1 MLATQV
7 ALPDVPSS
15 YSSIPVVSEHVVPM
29 KNLRDSI
36 NVPATLD
43 AEFVTAADGTDVEV
57 AQSYHDNVVK
67 MPFSASGGYQLVD
80 ATYTIDDFSITNGQ
94 DPDHKIQKG
103 QQRPDPPNRS
113 TFNHDPDALNF
124 AFIGTLKL
132 TLTGGVLGTQH
143 ETYILPNF
151 GGKTCE
157 YQSDKTN
164 TIRCTGTSNTG
175 FVWYFFFRRG
185 GNGNPVDT
193 IDLNTVTPSA
203 FKPIKMQDQYIG
215 EDTMVVWQ
223 EDYKRNCAPPYV
235 TYYSPK
241 QSETLRILVGQNR
254 LWQQQMKKTGG
265 QSVPL
270 DTATADVMPHLG
282 TPTAIFVVGLDGQ
295 LYVSLQHKV
304 YMFHHSSILAGAD
317 VLSAGEL
324 KVNSGKITYAS
335 NWSGH
340 YKPDAAL
347 AKLQLEEALRRL
359 GYTDS
364 IPWKAHTLEEMQCPY
379 NPERA
384 P

>member
-1 MLATQV
+1 
-7 ALPDVPSS
+7 
-15 YSSIPVVSEHVVPM
+15 
-29 KNLRDSI
+29 
-36 NVPATLD
+36 
-43 AEFVTAADGTDVEV
+43 
-57 AQSYHDNVVK
+57 
-67 MPFSASGGYQLVD
+67 
-80 ATYTIDDFSITNGQ
+80 
-94 DPDHKIQKG
+94 
-103 QQRPDPPNRS
+103 
-113 TFNHDPDALNF
+113 
-124 AFIGTLKL
+124 
-132 TLTGGVLGTQH
+132 
-143 ETYILPNF
+143 
-151 GGKTCE
+151 
-157 YQSDKTN
+157 
-164 TIRCTGTSNTG
+164 
-175 FVWYFFFRRG
+175 
-185 GNGNPVDT
+185 
-193 IDLNTVTPSA
+193 
-203 FKPIKMQDQYIG
+203 MQDQYIG
-215 EDTMVVWQ
+215 EDTMIVWQ

-254 LWQQQMKKTGG
+254 LWQQQMRKTGG

-317 VLSAGEL
+317 VLSAREL